1 MGLIFVIGMLLLIS
15 IGWLVLSLRNYWDL
29 GEFISGFCT
38 FIFGGTMIALIIV
51 LICTPHNISRL
62 ENDYNNTQVL
72 IESYQGF
79 DYGNAIPLTEHMLEI
94 NDKIAKHKTYAN
106 TWWVGCY
113 HSEEVGNL
121 EPLKFK
127 NVYEI
132 YDN

>member
-1 MGLIFVIGMLLLIS
+1 MGLFLVIGIILIIGIVLLIL
-15 IGWLVLSLRNYWDL
+15 GDRQCWDAA
-29 GEFISGFCT
+29 EFIGGALT
-38 FIFGGTMIALIIV
+38 FLSSFALVIMVIV
-51 LICTPHNISRL
+51 LICTPHNIQRL

-79 DYGNAIPLTEHMLEI
+79 DYGNAIPLTEHMLFI

-113 HSEEVGNL
+113 HSEKVGNL
-121 EPLKFK
+121 EPLKLK

-132 YDN
+132 YE

>member
-1 MGLIFVIGMLLLIS
+1 MGLFLVIGIILIVSIVLLI
-15 IGWLVLSLRNYWDL
+15 IGDRQCWDVA
-29 GEFISGFCT
+29 EFISGVFT
-38 FIFGGTMIALIIV
+38 FLSSFALVIMAIV
-51 LICTPHNISRL
+51 LISTPHNIQKL
-62 ENDYNNTQVL
+62 VNDYNNTQVL

-79 DYGNAIPLTEHMLEI
+79 DYGNAIPLTEHMLFI

-132 YDN
+132 YE

>member
-1 MGLIFVIGMLLLIS
+1 MGLFLVIGIILIIGIVLLIL
-15 IGWLVLSLRNYWDL
+15 GDRQCWDVA
-29 GEFISGFCT
+29 EFIGGALT
-38 FIFGGTMIALIIV
+38 FLSSFALVIMVIV
-51 LICTPHNISRL
+51 LICTPHNIQRL
-62 ENDYNNTQVL
+62 ENDYNNTQSL

-113 HSEEVGNL
+113 HSEKVGNL

-132 YDN
+132 YE